1 MKKTIFTKHVVDQDG
16 VLTGATWINKQA
28 YSPDHFVKMYLD
40 DLAIMNTLTHAEHKI
55 LVHLAKFLEYNTN
68 SFFMNRQ
75 RRQQLAKE
83 AGITENTF
91 NQSLSR
97 LMKKN
102 LIIKESSSMYQM
114 NPNVFFNGEELKRM
128 KFVELKV
135 KYELCYKC

>member
-1 MKKTIFTKHVVDQDG
+1 MEQTLFTKKTVDQDG
-16 VLTGATWINKQA
+16 ELIGITWITKQA
-28 YSPDHFVKMYLD
+28 HSPDHFIKMYLD

-55 LVHLAKFLEYNTN
+55 LIHLAKFLGFNTN
-68 SFFMNRQ
+68 EFFMNKQ

-83 AGITENTF
+83 SGITENTF

-102 LIIKESSSMYQM
+102 LILKESSSMYQM
-114 NPNVFFNGEELKRM
+114 NPKVFFNGEELKRA

-135 KYELCYKC
+135 KYELCFNF